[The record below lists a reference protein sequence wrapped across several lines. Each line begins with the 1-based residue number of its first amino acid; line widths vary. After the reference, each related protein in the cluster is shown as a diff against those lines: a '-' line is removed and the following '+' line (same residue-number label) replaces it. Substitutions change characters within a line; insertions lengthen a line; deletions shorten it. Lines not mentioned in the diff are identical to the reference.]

1 MDKVI
6 EFNAL
11 PIGTIFTWGDIQCVK
26 IRDADVGVPISR
38 QKPNSIRLSNMH
50 YGVLGHKAKCS
61 IIKNPEDY

>member
-26 IRDADVGVPISR
+26 IRDADVGVPISK
-38 QKPNSIRLSNMH
+38 QKPNSIQLSNMH

-61 IIKNPEDY
+61 IIKSPEDY